1 MNRVVAAVV
10 AALVLAPAAQAAPPP
25 EHRAD
30 PSLTT
35 YVKRVGP
42 YTVGSYETLQK
53 AAHAVA
59 PEVPGAIVG
68 MDARLVDK
76 RGAVIPQHIVMLHHL
91 VFTNGGPDDKR
102 RDPGCPHKTT
112 RERFWGT
119 ERGAAARSRSRPAT
133 ATRRTRRTSGARC

>member
-10 AALVLAPAAQAAPPP
+10 ATLVLAPAAQAAPPP

-53 AAHAVA
+53 ATHPVA

-91 VFTNGGPDDKR
+91 VFTNGGPADKR
-102 RDPGCPHKTT
+102 RDPGCPHK
-112 RERFWGT
+112 RPASAS
-119 ERGAAARSRSRPAT
+119 GAPARNYARSRSRPAT
-133 ATRRTRRTSGARC
+133 ATRRNPRTSGARC